1 MMMMVLLGRCVG
13 LGLSKGAGPVGR
25 VTSWGI
31 AIAIVRRFGAAGAI
45 TAEVDGAKGWE
56 DGWGMGTSCSVD
68 YVRLAF
74 TQWSWQAA
82 SLRGKVVELNSSCE
96 EINVG
101 CCRYSTRLGRSLA
114 PYISLART

>member
-45 TAEVDGAKGWE
+45 MAEDDGAKGWE
-56 DGWGMGTSCSVD
+56 DGSGVGTSCSVD
-68 YVRLAF
+68 YVSLAS
-74 TQWSWQAA
+74 TQWSCQTA
-82 SLRGKVVELNSSCE
+82 SLRSKVVELNSSCA
-96 EINVG
+96 EISVG
-101 CCRYSTRLGRSLA
+101 LL
-114 PYISLART
+114 